1 VRILHL
7 SWEYP
12 PVVYG
17 GLGRHVHAL
26 AEAQAALGHE
36 VTVITQAGDGAAD
49 DECLNGVRIVR
60 VMPVAP
66 APPDWHDGFLD
77 WCFGF
82 NTSVCMVA
90 VSLVRDWRPDVL
102 HVHDWLQAQSSV
114 VMREVAGVP
123 LVLTMHAT
131 ESGRTAGLLGG
142 PFSKG
147 IDATEA
153 WLVSEAD
160 RVIVCSEYMRAE
172 VAGLF
177 GREPGQMTVIPNGIR
192 VADWTTTD
200 AGKRAARRRYGRPL
214 ICYTGRLEP
223 EKGVQ
228 TLIEAMPAVRR
239 AVPDGRAVVI
249 GTGTAESEL
258 RHSARRRRLADA
270 VTFAGYVSDR
280 DLRATLAASDVAVV
294 PSLYEPFG
302 FVALE
307 AMALGTP
314 LVAARTGGLAGIV
327 ADGHTGL
334 LFPPGDR
341 AGLAEAIVQ
350 VLQHPRA
357 ARTRAAAAR
366 AQVDEHYSW
375 PGIAEA
381 TVDVYRDVV
390 AEYAA

>member
-26 AEAQAALGHE
+26 AETQAALGHD
-36 VTVITQAGDGAAD
+36 VTVITQAGPAAAPN
-49 DECLNGVRIVR
+49 EVVNGVRIVR
-60 VMPVAP
+60 VAPVAP

-82 NTSVCMVA
+82 NTSVSMVA
-90 VSLVRDWRPDVL
+90 VPLVREWRPEVI

-114 VMREVAGVP
+114 VVREVAGVP
-123 LVLTMHAT
+123 LVLTVHAT
-131 ESGRTAGLLGG
+131 ESGRTAGLLSG

-160 RVIVCSEYMRAE
+160 RVIVCSEYMRME

-177 GREPGQMTVIPNGIR
+177 GRDPADMCVIPNGIR
-192 VADWTTTD
+192 AAEWATTVAR
-200 AGKRAARRRYGRPL
+200 KRAARRRYGRPL
-214 ICYTGRLEP
+214 IGYAGRLEP

-228 TLIEAMPAVRR
+228 TLIEAMPAIRRSFPEAR
-239 AVPDGRAVVI
+239 AVII

-258 RHSARRRRLADA
+258 RHGVKRRRLSDA
-270 VTFAGYVSDR
+270 VTFAGYISDD
-280 DLRATLAASDVAVV
+280 DLRAVMAASDVAVV

-314 LVAARTGGLAGIV
+314 LVAARTGGLAAIV
-327 ADGHTGL
+327 ADGETGL

-341 AGLAEAIVQ
+341 AGLADAVVA

-357 ARTRAAAAR
+357 ARTRAAAGRSEVEERYA
-366 AQVDEHYSW
+366 W
-375 PGIAEA
+375 PVIATA
-381 TVDVYRDVV
+381 ALDVYRDAA